1 MLGLVAGIGLEVYR
15 AFTSRVRISGW
26 APVTNM
32 YETVIWVSAVAAVLG
47 LVFELI
53 YRKAYAALAGSG
65 VALLGTVL
73 AANVP
78 LLDPDI
84 KTLQPV
90 LRSNYWLTIHVLT
103 EVSSYGAF
111 LLAAGLGLIA
121 TFYYLTA
128 TYRRSPGFTELALP
142 LVPGLP
148 LLAVGAAGLLATYG
162 YFGPT

>member
-1 MLGLVAGIGLEVYR
+1 
-15 AFTSRVRISGW
+15 
-26 APVTNM
+26 M
-32 YETVIWVSAVAAVLG
+32 YETVIWVSAVSAVLG
-47 LVFELI
+47 LVLELI
-53 YRKAYAALAGSG
+53 YRKTYAALAGSG

-128 TYRRSPGFTELALP
+128 TYRRSPASP
-142 LVPGLP
+142 SWPCRSSP
-148 LLAVGAAGLLATYG
+148 ACRSLAVGAAGLLASYG
-162 YFGPT
+162 